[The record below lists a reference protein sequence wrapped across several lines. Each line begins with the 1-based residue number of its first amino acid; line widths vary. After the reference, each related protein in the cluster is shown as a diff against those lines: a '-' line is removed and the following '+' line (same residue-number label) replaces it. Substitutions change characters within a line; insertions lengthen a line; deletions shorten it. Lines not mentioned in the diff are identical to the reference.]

1 MSEQASLNDL
11 LRNFPRVF
19 RSEVDTMEE
28 LDTLIAETPP
38 ASVLCEVHLTDAK
51 MRTVPEGWFE
61 VSYDPG
67 IARTPWGQHEKAKP
81 APYTFDRNGEGFFV
95 QARFY
100 KVAVWQFPEHNGAT
114 LEVAVEFY

>member
-38 ASVLCEVHLTDAK
+38 TFVFCEVRLTDAK
-51 MRTVPEGWFE
+51 MRTVPDGWFE
-61 VSYDPG
+61 VQYDLG

-81 APYTFDRNGEGFFV
+81 APYTFDRDGEGSYFE
-95 QARFY
+95 ARFY